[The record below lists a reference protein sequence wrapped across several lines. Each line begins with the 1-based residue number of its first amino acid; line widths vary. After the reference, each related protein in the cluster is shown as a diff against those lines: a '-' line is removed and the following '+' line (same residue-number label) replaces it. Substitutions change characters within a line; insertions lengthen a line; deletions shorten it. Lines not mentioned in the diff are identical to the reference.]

1 MLTMIENGVGNIL
14 FGGVDTTKYSGD
26 LVSLPIQPD
35 SRSNSIISFTVAL
48 DGLSVTDAT
57 KNTAYVQ
64 NNLTMPVIL
73 DSGTTITYL
82 PDQISQD
89 LQTGVG
95 AVNSASYGLV
105 VPCSLKS
112 SPATINFRFG
122 NANGPTI
129 VAPLSQFILDFPVG
143 IPAPTFKSNGAIA
156 CRWGIAASAGRPNLF
171 GDTFLRGAYVV
182 YNLDKSEVAIANAV
196 LNATSS
202 HIVEFS
208 ATDIPGVSST
218 AKGVVVT
225 NTATGSVMNTIA
237 SGSGSITA
245 APSGSTFNLGP
256 TNSPSPSGSGKKGG
270 ASALSGPRYPEMIL
284 FMGAFTSLC
293 VLFGGS
299 FVLFL

>member
-1 MLTMIENGVGNIL
+1 MLIILENGVGNIL

-35 SRSNSIISFTVAL
+35 SRSNSILSFTVVL

-57 KNTAYVQ
+57 KSTAYAQ
-64 NNLTMPVIL
+64 SNISIPVIL

-105 VPCSLKS
+105 VPCTLKS

-129 VAPLSQFILDFPVG
+129 VAPISQFVLDFPAG
-143 IPAPTFKSNGAIA
+143 FPAPTFKTNGALA

-202 HIVEFS
+202 QIKEFS
-208 ATDIPGVSST
+208 NTDIPGVSST

-225 NTATGSVMNTIA
+225 NTATGSVINTIA
-237 SGSGSITA
+237 SGSGSITVV
-245 APSGSTFNLGP
+245 PSGGTFNLGP
-256 TNSPSPSGSGKKGG
+256 TSSASPSGDGKTGG
-270 ASALSGPRYPEMIL
+270 ASTLSGPRYPEMML
-284 FMGAFTSLC
+284 FMGLFSILC